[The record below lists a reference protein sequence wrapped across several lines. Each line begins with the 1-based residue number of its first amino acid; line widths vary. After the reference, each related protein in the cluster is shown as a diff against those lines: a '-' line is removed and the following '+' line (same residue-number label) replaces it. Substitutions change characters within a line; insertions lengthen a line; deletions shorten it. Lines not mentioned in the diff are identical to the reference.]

1 MGQARSQRQGNMI
14 VFILYLPVVEERMSQ
29 MGCSEVVQFCTFHK
43 VRTKWILVDLVQEE
57 DLVVVEEASK
67 QELKFKHNIKL

>member
-1 MGQARSQRQGNMI
+1 MI

-43 VRTKWILVDLVQEE
+43 VRTRWILVDLVQEE
-57 DLVVVEEASK
+57 DLVVVGEASK
-67 QELKFKHNIKL
+67 QELKFKHNTKL